1 MAESRLMQVL
11 LVDNDGVNR
20 YTVRKVLQRVGY
32 IVAEASYADEALDLL
47 ERQHFD
53 LVLSEIHLPG
63 TDGIDL
69 LQRCKARSPDAVVV
83 LMTEQAS
90 VETAVNALRYGA
102 QDYLIKPCSSDEIRD
117 CVDRGIGRAVN
128 LMRRRRMLD
137 AIERNVNEL
146 AREEAEA
153 APQLDEADL
162 PPITAPSRDR
172 LSPAANLLP
181 LGPLTIVP
189 GRYQITVADQSV
201 ALTPTEFD
209 LLLYLAAHR
218 SRVVSCQELVY
229 EVRGYVTNEAEARE
243 VMRPHVSNLRRK
255 LKTLGDYSQLVV
267 NVRGIGYRLGDLA
280 EDD

>member
-20 YTVRKVLQRVGY
+20 YTIRKVLQRVGY

-63 TDGIDL
+63 ADGIDL

-102 QDYLIKPCSSDEIRD
+102 QDYLIRPCSSDEIRD

-153 APQLDEADL
+153 APQIDEAVL
-162 PPITAPSRDR
+162 P
-172 LSPAANLLP
+172 
-181 LGPLTIVP
+181 
-189 GRYQITVADQSV
+189 QS
-201 ALTPTEFD
+201 
-209 LLLYLAAHR
+209 
-218 SRVVSCQELVY
+218 
-229 EVRGYVTNEAEARE
+229 
-243 VMRPHVSNLRRK
+243 LRRPAIDFRQQPIYC
-255 LKTLGDYSQLVV
+255 LWVPLQLCPGDIKSPLL
-267 NVRGIGYRLGDLA
+267 ISPSL
-280 EDD
+280 